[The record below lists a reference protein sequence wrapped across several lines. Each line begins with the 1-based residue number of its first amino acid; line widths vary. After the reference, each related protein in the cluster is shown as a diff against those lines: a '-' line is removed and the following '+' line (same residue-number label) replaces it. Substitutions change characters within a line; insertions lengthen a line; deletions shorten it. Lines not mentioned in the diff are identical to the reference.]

1 MRRPNV
7 KRPLIFAHRGASKA
21 APENTLPAFEAAIR
35 LGADGV
41 ELDVQY
47 SSDGALVIFH
57 NDTLEKT
64 SDGAGRVTAHTLAEL
79 RALDAGSWFGPS
91 FAGTR
96 IPTLDEALDLMKGKL
111 LVNVELKVL
120 SSLHSSLGVDAV
132 KIIRAHGMA
141 DQVVISSFNPFA
153 LRQAKRAGPEIE
165 CALLLAHDLP
175 GWMRWS
181 FTRRYSRADGLHP
194 DSDMVDQTYMAQ
206 ARKLGMPVRVW
217 TVDDEAEM
225 RRLIALGVDSII
237 TNVPDRLA
245 NLLSGSL
252 NEGVEREAWSALSE
266 ASLQRVWDNDADA
279 AHDEDYRQ

>member
-7 KRPLIFAHRGASKA
+7 RHPLIFAHRGASQA

-57 NDTLEKT
+57 NATLEKT
-64 SDGAGRVTAHTLAEL
+64 SDGTGRVTAHTLADL
-79 RALDAGSWFGPS
+79 RALDAGGWFDPK
-91 FAGTR
+91 FTGTR
-96 IPTLDEALDLMKGKL
+96 IPTLDETLDLLKGKL
-111 LVNVELKVL
+111 LINIELKVL
-120 SSLHSSLGVDAV
+120 DALGSGLGADTVKAV
-132 KIIRAHGMA
+132 RARGMA

-153 LRQAKRAGPEIE
+153 LRQAKQAGPEIE

-175 GWMRWS
+175 GWMHWGV
-181 FTRRYSRADGLHP
+181 TRRYCRADGLHP
-194 DSDMVDQTYMAQ
+194 DLEMVDEAYLAR

-217 TVDDEAEM
+217 TVDDEADM
-225 RRLIALGVDSII
+225 RRLIALGVDAII

-245 NLLSGSL
+245 AIG
-252 NEGVEREAWSALSE
+252 
-266 ASLQRVWDNDADA
+266 
-279 AHDEDYRQ
+279 